1 MDEEAFAEQI
11 AVLDKEEAVLDDKI
25 KALDNP
31 INEYINE
38 NPDGESTFQDLF
50 EATNDNVDLRT
61 DLTIQEIV
69 VVNKIKVVDK
79 FIKEKISSFVYN
91 DFLHYYLRFKIS
103 LDRKSRGE
111 FVDINRK
118 ERFEQNLQRFGNF
131 SALSK
136 VKE

>member
-103 LDRKSRGE
+103 FL
-111 FVDINRK
+111 F
-118 ERFEQNLQRFGNF
+118 
-131 SALSK
+131 
-136 VKE
+136 